1 MGRTL
6 LSGVGDFGSGV
17 SRNDF
22 QTGWAAGA
30 GVEYA
35 LPTDSFL
42 NFFRSSAV
50 TLKVEGLYV
59 NLDQSGRNNGAFATN
74 LNTSVTTNL
83 VSPGVTVVQSGLN
96 RNNSTE
102 FAVVRAGLNYKFGSY

>member
-1 MGRTL
+1 MYGT
-6 LSGVGDFGSGV
+6 GGYAYGSGQDDQNFAG
-17 SRNDF
+17 RNF
-22 QTGWAAGA
+22 RSSFRNGYAVGG

-59 NLDQSGRNNGAFATN
+59 NLDRQKNTASGVFIPNLLPPRGVAYLNGAAAN
-74 LNTSVTTNL
+74 
-83 VSPGVTVVQSGLN
+83 
-96 RNNSTE
+96 TE